1 MNCNWSKIMI
11 RHLFIILFIS
21 IYIIGLNKHASSQP
35 KNLVA
40 HGGYSFETSGQ
51 QSATAV
57 YISFFNNSDKNYE
70 IQSVNTD
77 IADKAEIHDIQIDND
92 IVKMKLIE
100 KLKIGPR
107 EQIFLQPGGKHIM
120 LFGLRKKL
128 EEGDKFFISF
138 QVNKDTI
145 LQAEVFV
152 VDSALKE
159 KYIN

>member
-1 MNCNWSKIMI
+1 MI
-11 RHLFIILFIS
+11 RHFFVILFITF
-21 IYIIGLNKHASSQP
+21 YIIGLNKHASSQQ

-40 HGGYSFETSGQ
+40 HGGYSFETTGK

-57 YISFFNNSDKNYE
+57 YISFFNNSNKNYE

-77 IADKAEIHDIQIDND
+77 IADKAEIHDIIIEND

-100 KLKIGPR
+100 NLKIGPR

-120 LFGLRKKL
+120 LFGLNKKL
-128 EEGDKFFISF
+128 EEGDDFLLSF
-138 QVNKDTI
+138 RINGDTI
-145 LQAEVFV
+145 LQAKVFV
-152 VDSALKE
+152 VDSTLKE